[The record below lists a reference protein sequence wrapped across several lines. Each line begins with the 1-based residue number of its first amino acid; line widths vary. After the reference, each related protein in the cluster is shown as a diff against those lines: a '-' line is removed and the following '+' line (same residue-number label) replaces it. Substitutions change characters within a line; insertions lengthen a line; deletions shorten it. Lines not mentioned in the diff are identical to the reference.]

1 MQNKKRAQNQKA
13 QLIQS
18 GPSKWRESPDNES
31 PDNEKSRGG
40 AKASG
45 IWNDGICSKTL
56 SK

>member
-18 GPSKWRESPDNES
+18 GPSKWRESPDNE
-31 PDNEKSRGG
+31 KSRGG